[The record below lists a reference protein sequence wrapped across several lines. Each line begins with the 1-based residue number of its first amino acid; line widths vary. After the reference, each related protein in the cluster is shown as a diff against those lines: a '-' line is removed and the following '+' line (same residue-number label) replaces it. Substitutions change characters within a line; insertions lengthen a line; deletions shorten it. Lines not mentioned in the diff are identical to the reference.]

1 MFAKVYRNRFT
12 ICCNLLIAILGF
24 FISAPPVQAALV
36 NINTAGSEELQT
48 LTGIGPSYAERIIE
62 YRNTNGLF
70 QKTED
75 IKNVKG
81 IGDATFLKIKDF
93 VTVGDVSSTPNDIEK
108 TNGSL
113 DIASSVA
120 MPTETSPISS
130 LSTHYGSEELSNLSS
145 ESVLKI
151 GAGRARLGVV
161 GGPMEF
167 KAEVS
172 SSFTRTTSFKWSFGD
187 GTIGEGLIVSHTYDY
202 PGEYVVILSS
212 HSNEGTATSR
222 TDVRV
227 IEPNLFISLVSSERV
242 EVSNF
247 SGSEINLYGR
257 AFVSGDDIFA
267 FPKDTIIKS
276 GQKISFGATVTGL
289 KPLNQNNI
297 ALILVGE
304 SGVNKIELEKI
315 RKGFFNQISLL
326 QKQILEAEKQLGTIV
341 KTDVIKTASTDV
353 RLPTESE
360 NQLIT
365 VINSTSTDSKE
376 TVGLVAKIKR
386 FFLRTQ

>member
-24 FISAPPVQAALV
+24 FIFAPPAQAALV

-48 LTGIGPSYAERIIE
+48 LTGIGPAYAERIIE
-62 YRNTNGLF
+62 YRSANGPF

-93 VTVGDVSSTPNDIEK
+93 ITIGDISANVESADNSNTQSSTI
-108 TNGSL
+108 TNTPTYQN
-113 DIASSVA
+113 SSSN
-120 MPTETSPISS
+120 PS
-130 LSTHYGSEELSNLSS
+130 LSAHFGSEEISNLSL
-145 ESVLKI
+145 EPELEI
-151 GAGRARLGVV
+151 GAGRARLGVT

-167 KAEVS
+167 KAETNS
-172 SSFTRTTSFKWSFGD
+172 SYTKTTSFRWSFGD
-187 GTIGEGLIVSHTYDY
+187 GTVGEGLTVSHIYDY

-227 IEPNLFISLVSSERV
+227 IEPNLFISLMSPERV

-247 SGSEINLYGR
+247 SDSEINLYGR
-257 AFVSGDDIFA
+257 ALVSRDDIFA

-304 SGVNKIELEKI
+304 SGFNKIELEKI

-360 NQLIT
+360 NQPVTI
-365 VINSTSTDSKE
+365 INSISADSKE